1 MCSKKDK
8 GLTNRIIE
16 KYEQTCGTIDLCH
29 CFNNICKYSL
39 KKFPSELLQLVK
51 KISSHFGS
59 SSLRR
64 ANFREVQKDFRED
77 EFSDFLKVLPYVS
90 HRWSSL
96 LKSAKRILCLWENL
110 EVYFVQYNEK
120 EFYSLM
126 SPKNRLYLELLSV
139 LLDRINSSIKYFESD
154 NHEFSSI
161 MPKLHETF
169 ILTAKFVLKEENCSS
184 DDNLTLCETILGL
197 PWGNREKLQNEL
209 KDSQTFKEYF
219 LKKYSDFRHYSVTQ
233 KEDFEG
239 LFPIAQEFF
248 IEVLVQLKDRIPY
261 TNKILNSCS
270 AIRLQDFKAEKWK
283 ILANQFS
290 NIVLKNNMNSVQN
303 ELDILEFNFKD
314 LGLKLA
320 SLSQNLIVFWSSQ
333 KSDYPLLSKLALAC
347 ITLSYSTVSIERTF
361 SILRDIKTPKR
372 NKLCFASMEAC
383 LLIHHDSKDGFQVT
397 QEMLEKLLK

>member
-1 MCSKKDK
+1 
-8 GLTNRIIE
+8 
-16 KYEQTCGTIDLCH
+16 
-29 CFNNICKYSL
+29 
-39 KKFPSELLQLVK
+39 
-51 KISSHFGS
+51 
-59 SSLRR
+59 
-64 ANFREVQKDFRED
+64 
-77 EFSDFLKVLPYVS
+77 
-90 HRWSSL
+90 
-96 LKSAKRILCLWENL
+96 
-110 EVYFVQYNEK
+110 
-120 EFYSLM
+120 
-126 SPKNRLYLELLSV
+126 
-139 LLDRINSSIKYFESD
+139 
-154 NHEFSSI
+154 

-333 KSDYPLLSKLALAC
+333 KSDYPLLSKLVLAC

-372 NKLCFASMEAC
+372 NKLCFASVEAC
-383 LLIHHDSKDGFQVT
+383 LLIHHESKDGFQVK
-397 QEMLEKLLK
+397 QKMLENYKSIWKNTAGKEKEEQKSEVIEVKEQESEEKGEEKTKEINPDDYILSPTYKNKRLAQNPISKEENGSFLKNPKLPPQKD

>member
-126 SPKNRLYLELLSV
+126 SQRIVYIWNCYPSSLTESTLQLSTLKV
-139 LLDRINSSIKYFESD
+139 IIMNFLQSCQNS
-154 NHEFSSI
+154 
-161 MPKLHETF
+161 M
-169 ILTAKFVLKEENCSS
+169 
-184 DDNLTLCETILGL
+184 
-197 PWGNREKLQNEL
+197 
-209 KDSQTFKEYF
+209 
-219 LKKYSDFRHYSVTQ
+219 
-233 KEDFEG
+233 
-239 LFPIAQEFF
+239 
-248 IEVLVQLKDRIPY
+248 
-261 TNKILNSCS
+261 
-270 AIRLQDFKAEKWK
+270 
-283 ILANQFS
+283 
-290 NIVLKNNMNSVQN
+290 
-303 ELDILEFNFKD
+303 
-314 LGLKLA
+314 
-320 SLSQNLIVFWSSQ
+320 
-333 KSDYPLLSKLALAC
+333 
-347 ITLSYSTVSIERTF
+347 
-361 SILRDIKTPKR
+361 
-372 NKLCFASMEAC
+372 
-383 LLIHHDSKDGFQVT
+383 
-397 QEMLEKLLK
+397 KLLF